1 MRIVYYAILEHPDKW
16 YLLWVRHYDNYKND
30 KWHVHAK
37 WFDKKVA
44 LVDINSEE
52 FTKKDYG
59 DFNRKYDEESEARDK
74 FYDKLLTRKRHGY
87 KVVKIYTPQSWE
99 IEHE

>member
-1 MRIVYYAILEHPDKW
+1 MSRVAFYAILEHPEKW
-16 YLLWVRHYDNYKND
+16 YLLWARSYDD
-30 KWHVHAK
+30 KTWHVHAK

-44 LVDINSEE
+44 AVDIDSEE

-74 FYDKLLTRKRHGY
+74 FYNKLLTRKRHGY
-87 KVVKIYTPQSWE
+87 KVVKIYVPDSWGIRYE
-99 IEHE
+99 